1 MWNAISDFLQEFV
14 AIFYASD
21 EDVIKDHELQSFV
34 KDIHEN
40 GFPVREGDVDHEFP
54 RSLQKRDQLV
64 HLLTCIVFGCSCQ
77 HAAVNYAQMEFTGF
91 VPNVPPVMRLP
102 PPTGKNE
109 VTLKAIMD
117 TLPSHYQTGWHVA
130 TVYTLTRMA
139 ENEVGTYSCG
149 FCGKGIFA

>member
-54 RSLQKRDQLV
+54 RSL
-64 HLLTCIVFGCSCQ
+64 
-77 HAAVNYAQMEFTGF
+77 
-91 VPNVPPVMRLP
+91 
-102 PPTGKNE
+102 
-109 VTLKAIMD
+109 
-117 TLPSHYQTGWHVA
+117 
-130 TVYTLTRMA
+130 
-139 ENEVGTYSCG
+139 
-149 FCGKGIFA
+149 